1 MLAKSNKPSMM
12 IAYHGPC
19 RRSRPTSINT
29 NDVTHRNVL
38 DDADAFEQSHSA
50 NNWSDDDDELIRR
63 RPRPHIVTRPLTS
76 TTIDDGNWDSI
87 VDNDRKQMTNEC
99 PRIGDCPDDDAW
111 LCDNLGQ
118 SHKNRCI
125 FEVHA
130 CLNKA
135 KDGVER
141 WPVCTSILYYIH
153 MTS

>member
-1 MLAKSNKPSMM
+1 
-12 IAYHGPC
+12 
-19 RRSRPTSINT
+19 
-29 NDVTHRNVL
+29 
-38 DDADAFEQSHSA
+38 
-50 NNWSDDDDELIRR
+50 
-63 RPRPHIVTRPLTS
+63 
-76 TTIDDGNWDSI
+76 
-87 VDNDRKQMTNEC
+87 
-99 PRIGDCPDDDAW
+99 